1 MRKWWIV
8 GISLVCFFQ
17 VTSAQKNIKPVI
29 NSHNLLNKNELW
41 ESIGNGIINFEAD
54 VMYIYGKNFVTAVMP
69 DSAGHKLPTLSD
81 AYLYPLYNQFKK
93 NNGEIILGFQGDVF
107 LILNFAFQP
116 TQIYKQLAT
125 EMRSFQE
132 MLTYKIDGTAHKGKL
147 RILTKDKA
155 ALEKI
160 NTIKPSFLGLVGDL
174 SDVDKNVDSEK
185 MPIIELNLS
194 ELTNWKGTG
203 NIPFED
209 FVKIKET
216 VSRIH
221 AQKKKVSLSNCP
233 INKTVADLIQ
243 TSGIDYI
250 VTNDADKMSVF
261 FAPAK

>member
-8 GISLVCFFQ
+8 GISFVCFFQ
-17 VTSAQKNIKPVI
+17 IASAQKNIKPII

-41 ESIGNGIINFEAD
+41 ESIGNGVINFEAD

-93 NNGEIILGFQGDVF
+93 NNGEIIPGFQSDVF

-132 MLTYKIDGTAHKGKL
+132 MLTYKIDGIAHKGKL

-155 ALEKI
+155 ALDKI

-174 SDVDKNVDSEK
+174 SDLDKNIDSEK

-209 FVKIKET
+209 FIKIKET

-250 VTNDADKMSVF
+250 VTNDAEKMSVF